1 MAEIFPD
8 YEELKLKG
16 IEGME
21 AINEYFNKEIKRVN
35 SRMAPHKT
43 IRKVKIREEEFKKNT
58 SKKIL
63 RFAIDKNIDN

>member
-1 MAEIFPD
+1 
-8 YEELKLKG
+8 
-16 IEGME
+16 ME